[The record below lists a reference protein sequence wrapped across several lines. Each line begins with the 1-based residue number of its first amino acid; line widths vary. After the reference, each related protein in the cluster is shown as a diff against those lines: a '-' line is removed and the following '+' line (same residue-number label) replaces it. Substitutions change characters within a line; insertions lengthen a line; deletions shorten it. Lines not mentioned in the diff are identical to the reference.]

1 MLKAKIDRKIKTT
14 KRQQNGFEKHTGKCS
29 TLLVI
34 KEMQI
39 QVEILFSAGECVTF
53 PETQNPQ
60 TEGGCGKAGPLCW
73 RQGESVQPFRKAVW
87 QRVSRA
93 SKISTLL
100 NTSTATVATLHAA
113 KNVCIRKLRCGV
125 FTVVKRSTI

>member
-1 MLKAKIDRKIKTT
+1 MKITKMLKAKIDRKIKTT

-60 TEGGCGKAGPLCW
+60 TEGGAAKPVLSAG
-73 RQGESVQPFRKAVW
+73 G
-87 QRVSRA
+87 RA
-93 SKISTLL
+93 SLCSPFGRQFGNAYQEPQKYPRFLTPLL
-100 NTSTATVATLHAA
+100 P
-113 KNVCIRKLRCGV
+113 R
-125 FTVVKRSTI
+125 